1 MYTLFVNMVSETLSI
16 RVRREIKRKMK
27 EFKDVDW
34 RREIESFI
42 EMKIREKEVSKVLS
56 KIDEAL
62 SRVQISEEPAW
73 QAIRKFREER

>member
-1 MYTLFVNMVSETLSI
+1 MSI

-42 EMKIREKEVSKVLS
+42 EMKIREKEVSKELS